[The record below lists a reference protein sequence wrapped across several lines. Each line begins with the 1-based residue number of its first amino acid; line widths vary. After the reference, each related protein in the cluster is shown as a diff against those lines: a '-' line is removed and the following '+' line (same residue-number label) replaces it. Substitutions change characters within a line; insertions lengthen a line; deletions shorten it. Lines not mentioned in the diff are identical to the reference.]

1 MGIAY
6 FLFGAGLGV
15 LVGFIIALYDP
26 LMRCEDPDCDNCPF
40 PRCDDSDCPLMWD
53 SEKKSKRPK

>member
-1 MGIAY
+1 MELAC

-15 LVGFIIALYDP
+15 LFGFIFALYDP
-26 LMRCEDPDCDNCPF
+26 LMRCEDPDCEHCPF
-40 PRCDDSDCPLMWD
+40 PRCDDSDWPLMWD